1 MFGSKEKKTPAKSAP
16 VTTTGDDLGKY
27 PGDIDNSPTRQ
38 RVLERAMRLMTIG
51 LGASALINVALTA
64 LVISIFP
71 LKQVYPYLVTFR
83 EGDEQVVALQPLMED
98 APGIQFASEAN
109 VRQYVKQR
117 HTFAPVNSF
126 MDMQWG
132 PDSQLAA
139 MTAPEQYAKFETAA
153 QLERS
158 QMMTAGYT
166 RQIEIESATMIEP
179 GTWQVAFTTIDSLG
193 GNGGT
198 LTANPSTSI
207 TSEQPGQPS
216 VAAVAPAT
224 QSSTKRWLATMTVVY
239 EPQMVSYDERLLNPL
254 GFTVTDYSVVA
265 RS

>member
-1 MFGSKEKKTPAKSAP
+1 MFGKKEKNAGAVKAP
-16 VTTTGDDLGKY
+16 VKHDGDDLGPY
-27 PGDIDNSPTRQ
+27 PTDTDNNPAKQ
-38 RVLERAMRLMTIG
+38 RVLERALRLVTIG

-83 EGDEQVVALQPLMED
+83 EGDEQVVALQPLMEN
-98 APGIQFASEAN
+98 APGIQFATEAN

-132 PDSQLAA
+132 PESQLAA
-139 MTAPEQYAKFETAA
+139 MTDPEQYKKFETAS

-158 QMMTAGYT
+158 KMMTSGYT

-179 GTWQVAFTTIDSLG
+179 GTWQVAFKTIDSLG
-193 GNGGT
+193 GAGGT
-198 LTANPSTSI
+198 LTADPTS
-207 TSEQPGQPS
+207 SLRPGQVGP
-216 VAAVAPAT
+216 VNTTTTDLVPQAA
-224 QSSTKRWLATMTVVY
+224 TKNWLATMTITY
-239 EPQMVSYDERLLNPL
+239 EPQAVSYDKRLLNPL

>member
-1 MFGSKEKKTPAKSAP
+1 MFGKKTKEKGPAKAP
-16 VTTTGDDLGKY
+16 EKTGEDNLGPY
-27 PGDIDNSPTRQ
+27 PADTDNNPTRQ
-38 RVLERAMRLMTIG
+38 RVLERALRLVTIG

-64 LVISIFP
+64 MIISIFP

-83 EGDEQVVALQPLMED
+83 EGDEQVVALQPLMD
-98 APGIQFASEAN
+98 NAPGIQFATEAN

-132 PDSQLAA
+132 PESQLAA
-139 MTAPEQYAKFETAA
+139 MTNPEQYKRFQDAS

-158 QMMTAGYT
+158 RMMTSGYT

-179 GTWQVAFTTIDSLG
+179 GTWQVAFKTIDSLG
-193 GNGGT
+193 GSAGT
-198 LTANPSTSI
+198 LTADPTSTLR
-207 TSEQPGQPS
+207 PGEVS
-216 VAAVAPAT
+216 GSNAATADLTP
-224 QSSTKRWLATMTVVY
+224 QSSSKRWLATMTITY
-239 EPQMVSYDERLLNPL
+239 QPQAVSYDKRLLNPL